1 MTQMSVDPDCTLH
14 ITMLTLVNAG
24 TYKLQ
29 VLGPGAT
36 YPLVSTDLCVYGLA
50 IRGGPCGAARSVPPV
65 YENEPPSPSGGSDA
79 AAQDLYQE
87 LWT

>member
-1 MTQMSVDPDCTLH
+1 MWSPIPAPELHLVQWDRQHNSGVLHTSNPCVHKGPAYMTQMSVDPDCTLH

-36 YPLVSTDLCVYGLA
+36 YPLVSTDLCVYG
-50 IRGGPCGAARSVPPV
+50 
-65 YENEPPSPSGGSDA
+65 EH
-79 AAQDLYQE
+79 
-87 LWT
+87 